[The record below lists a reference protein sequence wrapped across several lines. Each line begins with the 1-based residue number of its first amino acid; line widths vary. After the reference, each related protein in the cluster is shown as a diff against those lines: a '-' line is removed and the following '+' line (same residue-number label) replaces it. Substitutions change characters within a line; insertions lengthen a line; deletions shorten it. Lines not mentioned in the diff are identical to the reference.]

1 MAPGK
6 RTGAAKG
13 SRHNKEYWRKGTDI
27 TDIEDAIH
35 DRSRQAATGG
45 IVEDMKDD
53 DIFVV
58 DRLPT
63 SKKTEE
69 PQRTRKQQA
78 ALEKITRNITQ
89 EQVSLPKPTG
99 KVLKK
104 PAKLPR
110 GNAILKLKGG
120 VKKVAKKQEKEP
132 KFDVWNT
139 DLTPTIPKE
148 KLDNPEAAEH
158 FLKVVKKKQPKTP
171 GKSITTLLP
180 AVEVAQGGASYNPE
194 SSEYQEYVT
203 RIAGEEQRL
212 IDSEEKT
219 KRGIEPQWEKVTTE
233 HERFLEMAE
242 GLRIHPNF
250 NKNED
255 EKTTVTSDATEEA
268 TVKNGPVTC
277 ERMTKEQKKKKAKAA
292 GLEKDEKKRLE
303 EKAREQDSHNVYRTK
318 QLHKE
323 LDEEEKQRH
332 VESEARK
339 KKKLLNKLTK
349 RQKLGRGKFVEAE
362 DPFLLK
368 EELTGNLRQ
377 IKPQGHV
384 LDDRMK
390 SLQRRNMLPIGGTKA
405 KKLKTS
411 LKSKVVEKR
420 SVKAVVKG
428 SRVI

>member
-13 SRHNKEYWRKGTDI
+13 SRHNKKYWRKGTDI

-35 DRSRQAATGG
+35 DRSHQAATGG
-45 IVEDMKDD
+45 IVEDMKDEE
-53 DIFVV
+53 IFVV

-110 GNAILKLKGG
+110 GNAILKLKAG
-120 VKKVAKKQEKEP
+120 VKKVAKRQEKEP
-132 KFDVWNT
+132 KFDVWST
-139 DLTPTIPKE
+139 DLTPRIPKE
-148 KLDNPEAAEH
+148 KLDNPEAVEH

-219 KRGIEPQWEKVTTE
+219 KRGIEPQWEKV
-233 HERFLEMAE
+233 
-242 GLRIHPNF
+242 
-250 NKNED
+250 
-255 EKTTVTSDATEEA
+255 S
-268 TVKNGPVTC
+268 
-277 ERMTKEQKKKKAKAA
+277 
-292 GLEKDEKKRLE
+292 
-303 EKAREQDSHNVYRTK
+303 TK

-349 RQKLGRGKFVEAE
+349 RQKLGRGAFVEAE

-420 SVKAVVKG
+420 SVKEVVKG